1 MEFEREKVRQRE
13 HEAWRLAQQQRDVE
27 ASEMDARMLLLGSQQ
42 DTYNFLLWQEG
53 LQRAEVTTRSLL
65 MVSESQ
71 DLHTLKL
78 SFATTRHGSHA
89 RSDLE
94 TVEDNGRG
102 LLVMLQHA
110 AWISLVGSRKRSAC
124 SRRPRL
130 RRAA

>member
-1 MEFEREKVRQRE
+1 MIGIDF
-13 HEAWRLAQQQRDVE
+13 
-27 ASEMDARMLLLGSQQ
+27 LGTACVVLCFSHR
-42 DTYNFLLWQEG
+42 QEG

-110 AWISLVGSRKRSAC
+110 AWISLVGCAPSLLSEKSLFPSFYFVLPCSAFFYAVF
-124 SRRPRL
+124 SY
-130 RRAA
+130 